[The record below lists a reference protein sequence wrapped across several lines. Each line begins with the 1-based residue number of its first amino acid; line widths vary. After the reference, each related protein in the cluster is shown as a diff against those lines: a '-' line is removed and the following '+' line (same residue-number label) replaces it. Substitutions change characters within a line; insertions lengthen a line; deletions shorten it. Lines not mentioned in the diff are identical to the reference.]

1 MLFGALQALFVEKIP
16 RELLVYFLAP
26 GWRRPLETWC
36 AESPVAFLGR
46 PELGY
51 LGPRTLETPAWPR
64 YRLGPPGHSGARQA
78 ARVAR
83 KSWGIMILI

>member
-51 LGPRTLETPAWPR
+51 LGPRTLETAGR
-64 YRLGPPGHSGARQA
+64 ERDLDHRTLGSSLQGHT
-78 ARVAR
+78 
-83 KSWGIMILI
+83 KIITN